1 MKEMTAAG
9 IGTKKTTSAD
19 PLTLQDEEQLCSS
32 GTISFHSSKSLSYSV
47 YFYNCKVF
55 GFRAMNEH
63 VSLMAEQ
70 YEFGSD
76 KDDVKISKNV
86 QGRLQQRNVD
96 VKTIKQ
102 YAQPSNHLCVVA
114 LFREYLR

>member
-1 MKEMTAAG
+1 M
-9 IGTKKTTSAD
+9 
-19 PLTLQDEEQLCSS
+19 QYEEQLWSS
-32 GTISFHSSKSLSYSV
+32 GTIGFHSSKALSYSV

-76 KDDVKISKNV
+76 KDVVKISKNV
-86 QGRLQQRNVD
+86 QGRLQQRKVD

-102 YAQPSNHLCVVA
+102 YMLSHPTIYAS
-114 LFREYLR
+114 